1 MHKETERWFD
11 FFIFFPPLM
20 LFWSVL
26 IKLIAL
32 AVISLPLKEAR
43 YKMRRQKQESVDGLN
58 YKYK

>member
-1 MHKETERWFD
+1 M
-11 FFIFFPPLM
+11 P
-20 LFWSVL
+20 FWSVL

-32 AVISLPLKEAR
+32 AVISFPLKEAR